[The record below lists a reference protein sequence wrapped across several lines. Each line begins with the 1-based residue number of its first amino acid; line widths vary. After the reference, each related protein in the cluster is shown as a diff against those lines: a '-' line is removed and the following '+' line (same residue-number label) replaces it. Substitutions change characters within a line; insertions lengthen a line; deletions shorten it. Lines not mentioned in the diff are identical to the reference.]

1 MKKLITLLIAAA
13 PAALLAQGFQVNLQG
28 QRQQGMG
35 GAGTA
40 LMQDG
45 AALFF
50 NPGGM
55 SFVPGNSVSVGVSPT
70 IANAI
75 YRDEATGIQ
84 SKTTSGASYPFTA
97 YGVFGCDSSKSKVL
111 NKFKFGVGVYT
122 PFGSTITWEDK
133 WTGRFALT
141 SLSLTSIFIQPT
153 VSYKITDKIGIGA
166 GFVYGIGHVNLK
178 KDIPVIDADGNYGN
192 AELDGSANGYGFNAG
207 LYFKPIE
214 KFTIGLSYRSQVN
227 MKVKSGD
234 ATFTVPSSLESNF
247 PDGNFSAS
255 LPLPQ
260 VATLGLMYQPIPK
273 LSLALDINFVGWKA
287 YDTLAFDYETN
298 TTSLEDT
305 KEARMYENS
314 FAFRLGAQYAITPSF
329 DARLGI
335 AYGITPIQDGYVTPE
350 TPDSDRLNLTAGLGY
365 KFGKHFAADASF
377 TYEHL
382 ERTDTNL
389 SSNLSGTYKTY
400 VFIPGLSVAYKF

>member
-1 MKKLITLLIAAA
+1 MKKLVTLLIAAT
-13 PAALLAQGFQVNLQG
+13 PALLLAQGFQVNLQG

-40 LMQDG
+40 FMQDG

-55 SFVPGNSVSVGVSPT
+55 SFVKGSSVNVGVSPT
-70 IANAI
+70 IAHAVF
-75 YRDEATGIQ
+75 RDEATGNQ
-84 SKTTSGASYPFTA
+84 SETTSGASYPFTA
-97 YGVFGCDSSKSKVL
+97 YGVFGCDSSKHKVMNDL
-111 NKFKFGVGVYT
+111 KFGIGVYT
-122 PFGSTITWEDK
+122 PFGSTITWEDN

-141 SLSLTSIFIQPT
+141 SLSLTSVFIQPT
-153 VSYKITDKIGIGA
+153 VSYKITDKLGLGA

-178 KDIPVIDADGNYGN
+178 KDIPVMDANGNYGK
-192 AELDGSANGYGFNAG
+192 AELDGNANGFGFNAG
-207 LYFKPIE
+207 IYFQPVE
-214 KFTIGLSYRSQVN
+214 KFSVALSYRSQVN
-227 MKVKSGD
+227 MKVEGGD
-234 ATFTVPSSLESNF
+234 ATFTVPSSLASNF
-247 PDGNFSAS
+247 PNGDFSAS

-260 VATLGLMYQPIPK
+260 VATLGLMFKPVPK
-273 LSLALDINFVGWKA
+273 LTLALDVNFVGWKA

-298 TTSLEDT
+298 TSTLEDT

-314 FAFRLGAQYAITPSF
+314 FAFRLGAQYAITESF

-350 TPDSDRLNLTAGLGY
+350 TPDANRLNLAAGLGY
-365 KFGKHFAADASF
+365 KFGQHFAADASF

-382 ERTDTNL
+382 ERTDSNK

-400 VFIPGLSVAYKF
+400 VFIPGLSIAYKF